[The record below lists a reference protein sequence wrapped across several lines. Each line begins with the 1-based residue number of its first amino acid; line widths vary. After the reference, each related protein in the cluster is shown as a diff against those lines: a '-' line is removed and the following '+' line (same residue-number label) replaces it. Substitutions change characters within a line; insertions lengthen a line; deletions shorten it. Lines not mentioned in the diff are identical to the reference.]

1 MRMLEVLLGFSA
13 ACLACGCA
21 LFGGPDPGLGRWVGG
36 CPPVTGPLDA
46 EVDAVLEASRVL
58 EAGYAPVDAGLPPRA
73 QSYYDDAKRL
83 VRVELD
89 RNADG
94 RPDRWE
100 YFDGAPLPRRIEI
113 DSAVDRWVELGPDG
127 RPLASR
133 IDSNKDGAPDSSR
146 VPDPETDGSLAVPP
160 PVSAGGSCAGDPA
173 CQLYID
179 QLRAD
184 VLAHWQGEREDRVRV
199 QLFVSETGCPYEARV
214 LEAPSRE
221 SARAA
226 LEALSASRPL
236 RPLPEELADL
246 RTEKIVLSLARASDE
261 P

>member
-1 MRMLEVLLGFSA
+1 
-13 ACLACGCA
+13 
-21 LFGGPDPGLGRWVGG
+21 
-36 CPPVTGPLDA
+36 VTGPLDA
-46 EVDAVLEASRVL
+46 EADAVLEASRVL
-58 EAGYAPVDAGLPPRA
+58 EAGYAPVDASLPPRA
-73 QSYYDDAKRL
+73 QSYYDAAKRL

-89 RNADG
+89 SNADG

-100 YFDGAPLPRRIEI
+100 YFDGDPTPRRIEM
-113 DSAVDRWVELGPDG
+113 DSDFDGAVDRWVELGPDG
-127 RPLASR
+127 RALSSR

-146 VPDPETDGSLAVPP
+146 VPDPEMDGSLAAPP

-179 QLRAD
+179 QLRSD
-184 VLAHWQGEREDRVRV
+184 VLAHWQGERDERVRV
-199 QLFVSETGCPYEARV
+199 QLFVSEKGCPYEARV
-214 LEAPSRE
+214 LEAASRKR
-221 SARAA
+221 ARAA

-246 RTEKIVLSLARASDE
+246 RTEKIVLSFARASDA